1 MKLIVESQGAQLCL
15 TKEAQLRGVGIFQ
28 VENIP
33 GADTGTGKLGGS
45 CLMNQEQTDDDLNSP
60 VDFTLHK

>member
-1 MKLIVESQGAQLCL
+1 
-15 TKEAQLRGVGIFQ
+15 VGIFQ

>member
-1 MKLIVESQGAQLCL
+1 
-15 TKEAQLRGVGIFQ
+15 
-28 VENIP
+28 
-33 GADTGTGKLGGS
+33 LGGS